1 MSKTTLRKAIKDF
14 EAPELR
20 ELLIDVYTK
29 SKEARELLDFFA
41 EPDIE
46 KKAETYRAMLTK
58 EATRYTRRAHHPRI
72 TKLRAAI
79 KRFQT
84 FEPGSEAVAD
94 LMVHASVALLSIG
107 NDGWLRER
115 LYIQIQ
121 KFFGETLDYLLL
133 NNLLDDF
140 MPRIRKATGQL
151 KRIGAF
157 ANPLS
162 RITDA
167 ELRRVE
173 SLREQ
178 TS

>member
-46 KKAETYRAMLTK
+46 KKAETYRTQLTK
-58 EATRYTRRAHHPRI
+58 EAKRFTRRAHHPRI
-72 TKLRAAI
+72 TKLRTAI
-79 KRFQT
+79 KRFQV

-94 LMVHASVALLSIG
+94 LMVHTSVELISIG

-115 LYIQIQ
+115 LYEQIQ
-121 KFFGETLDYLLL
+121 KFVGETLDYLLL
-133 NNLLDDF
+133 NNLLDDYL
-140 MPRIRKATGQL
+140 PRIRKAVGQL
-151 KRIGAF
+151 ERIGAF
-157 ANPLS
+157 GNPMVRVVETEMR
-162 RITDA
+162 RIDA
-167 ELRRVE
+167 
-173 SLREQ
+173 LREQ
-178 TS
+178 TE